1 MLFVPILTAIET
13 MLSTAD
19 DVKTVIK
26 SYRQFTLPEPGTW
39 GTPLCVLAPVL
50 DIAPSLSGF
59 GPTILRNKKVDIG
72 VHLLGRSDDTPDLH
86 KAAVTELDSL
96 QHNVCAVFEADPTLS
111 SSVANSK
118 IERIQ
123 LQRYSEEYF
132 EFIITL
138 TVETKLE

>member
-1 MLFVPILTAIET
+1 MLFVPILTAIQT

-26 SYRQFTLPEPGTW
+26 GYRQFTLPEPGAW

-50 DIAPSLSGF
+50 DIEPNLTGI
-59 GPTILRNKKVDIG
+59 GPTILRNRKVAIG
-72 VHLLGRSDDTPDLH
+72 VHLLGRSYDVQDLH

-123 LQRYSEEYF
+123 LQRHDDEYF